1 MIYNLNTTGT
11 AIIVRHTLLRSMP
24 GFHFGIIF
32 ITLSASASSTGSAD
46 VLTLVLAM
54 LPSLFTMKETTT
66 VP

>member
-1 MIYNLNTTGT
+1 M
-11 AIIVRHTLLRSMP
+11 VRHILLWSMP

-54 LPSLFTMKETTT
+54 LPSLFTMKVTIT